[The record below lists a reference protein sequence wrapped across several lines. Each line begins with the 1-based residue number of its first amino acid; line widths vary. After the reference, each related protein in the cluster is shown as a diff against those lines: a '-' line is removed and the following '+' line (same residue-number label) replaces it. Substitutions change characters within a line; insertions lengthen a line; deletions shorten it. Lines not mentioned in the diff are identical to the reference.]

1 MDADSY
7 KEQKHRGDRLA
18 DQVGILGWKDCFAL
32 SGLTD
37 LNGIRTPGRCPG
49 LVCCGPFG
57 ADWLLGMHAP
67 GLFAQGNGLPGTPTL
82 VVLGIL
88 AAIIAALLIRTQRS
102 YAQRPSGAPPFEPHA
117 RHESMGP
124 SGDRRDTAEAA
135 PWRVSMHETAREL
148 SAELDAKIN
157 ALAAIVRDADRAAA
171 RLEAALAA
179 AGRLSAGVGDAI
191 QPAGSPS
198 AAPVALSRPALAGQ
212 AEGLRAAGATER
224 GATGAPEQEPTLS
237 HPSAKHRQEEIY
249 SLADQGYEPA
259 QIAQQSG
266 MPVGEVQLILG
277 LRSAREKP

>member
-1 MDADSY
+1 M
-7 KEQKHRGDRLA
+7 L
-18 DQVGILGWKDCFAL
+18 
-32 SGLTD
+32 
-37 LNGIRTPGRCPG
+37 
-49 LVCCGPFG
+49 
-57 ADWLLGMHAP
+57 
-67 GLFAQGNGLPGTPTL
+67 LFAQGNGLPGTPTL

-102 YAQRPSGAPPFEPHA
+102 YAQHTSGVPTLEPRV

-124 SGDRRDTAEAA
+124 ARDQSDTAEAA

-157 ALAAIVRDADRAAA
+157 ALAAIVQDADRAAA

-179 AGRLSAGVGDAI
+179 AGRLSAGVLDTI
-191 QPAGSPS
+191 QPAESQNVGPT
-198 AAPVALSRPALAGQ
+198 PLSHPTLAGQ
-212 AEGLRAAGATER
+212 AEGLRAAGAAER
-224 GATGAPEQEPTLS
+224 GVTAAAGQEPILS

-249 SLADQGYEPA
+249 SLADHGYNSA

-277 LRSAREKP
+277 LRSARRRAEEGSRMIRSATASILSVRRAAP